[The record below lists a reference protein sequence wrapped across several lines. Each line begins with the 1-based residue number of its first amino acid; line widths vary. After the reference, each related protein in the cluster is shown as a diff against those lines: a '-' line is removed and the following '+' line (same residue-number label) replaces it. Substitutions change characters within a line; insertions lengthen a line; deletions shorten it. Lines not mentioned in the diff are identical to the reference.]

1 MILLLCG
8 HDLDAL
14 VFHLLAT
21 FGVFLARY
29 GVEVALYL
37 LIFVQIN
44 RDQACKLKVKLREFI
59 SCFCCIQISHAVLK
73 ADSQGSSGT

>member
-14 VFHLLAT
+14 VFHLLAP
-21 FGVFLARY
+21 FGVLLARY

-44 RDQACKLKVKLREFI
+44 QLTMIDFLKSLKNEL
-59 SCFCCIQISHAVLK
+59 HDVLV
-73 ADSQGSSGT
+73 